1 LRPVRRANVLIVIL
15 LASLALVLIAC
26 GKDTETTGAAPQAT
40 QAPAATATT
49 PATTA
54 TAATATTAT
63 STATTRTDAASVK
76 REDGC
81 TAVPAPEPAAD
92 PNATRS
98 KRKLDPGRN
107 WFATI
112 STNCGTIKL
121 RLAVGRA
128 PKTTSAWAGLARAK
142 FFDGLTFHRIAKPGG
157 NDFVIQGGD
166 PEGTGNGGPGYS
178 VVEAP
183 PKNTKYTRY
192 VAAMAKTA
200 TEAAGT
206 SGSQFFI
213 VTAPDAGLPPD
224 YAVLGEVVGSKA
236 AVKRIAAVP
245 TDPSTEAPLDPVVMR
260 SVRITSTAR

>member
-1 LRPVRRANVLIVIL
+1 MRRANVLIVIL
-15 LASLALVLIAC
+15 LASLALVLVAC
-26 GKDTETTGAAPQAT
+26 GKDTETTAGTADTTAAPPTTAAT
-40 QAPAATATT
+40 TATT
-49 PATTA
+49 PAATTTTTTTKTTA
-54 TAATATTAT
+54 
-63 STATTRTDAASVK
+63 AASK
-76 REDGC
+76 RADGC
-81 TAVPAPEPAAD
+81 TAVPTPQPAAD

-98 KRKLDPGRN
+98 KRKLDPSRV
-107 WFATI
+107 WLATI
-112 STNCGTIKL
+112 RTNCGTIKL

-128 PKTTSAWAGLARAK
+128 PKTTAAWAGLARAR

-183 PKNTKYTRY
+183 PKNTRYTRY

-200 TEAAGT
+200 TEAPGT

-213 VTAPDAGLPPD
+213 VTAPDAGLPAD

-236 AVKRIAAVP
+236 AVKRIAAVA
-245 TDPSTEAPLDPVVMR
+245 TDPSTEAPLEPVVMR
-260 SVRITSTAR
+260 SVRITSTSR